1 MQDCLIST
9 SVNNHTVTGIS
20 TKCRAT
26 GIAKNSITGFLE
38 YNMCV
43 LGFCEQGGSQVFFVW
58 FQQQETKS
66 FFNPE
71 TWLYNLPSFKSAK
84 LATNFLNRYLNFL
97 TLNHFALPD
106 SWQGGFAQGDLL

>member
-1 MQDCLIST
+1 MQDRLTST
-9 SVNNHTVTGIS
+9 SFNNHTVTGVS

-43 LGFCEQGGSQVFFVW
+43 LGFCEQGGSQVFFL

-71 TWLYNLPSFKSAK
+71 T
-84 LATNFLNRYLNFL
+84 
-97 TLNHFALPD
+97 
-106 SWQGGFAQGDLL
+106 